1 MSHSGDPH
9 YGLNVKIQVNIRFKA
24 DDNFRKIGYGEYEEG
39 KLSTRTIAEGT
50 FEDPNGQDVEIHFL
64 KYSTDK
70 KQRTREYVEES
81 YDLMKY
87 DDNSWIYNI
96 NEVC

>member
-1 MSHSGDPH
+1 MT
-9 YGLNVKIQVNIRFKA
+9 
-24 DDNFRKIGYGEYEEG
+24 
-39 KLSTRTIAEGT
+39 TRTITEGT

-64 KYSTDK
+64 RYSTDK
-70 KQRTREYVEES
+70 KQRTREYVEQS

-96 NEVC
+96 NEVCLKHEYRQQDHCIVNKVCIFTFKLIE

>member
-1 MSHSGDPH
+1 M
-9 YGLNVKIQVNIRFKA
+9 KIYVVLFNIKVNIRFNA
-24 DDNFRKIGYGEYEEG
+24 DESFRKIGYCQYEEG
-39 KLSTRTIAEGT
+39 KLTTRTIDEGT
-50 FEDPNGQDVEIHFL
+50 FEDPNGKDVEIHFL

-70 KQRTREYVEES
+70 KQRTREYVEQS

-96 NEVC
+96 NEVNTH